1 MSEGQRRALDSML
14 RAGRKHAPK
23 SLAGLREWTERSL
36 SVMPQDPEVSRSD
49 LMIGEIPAAWFEPPD
64 ALPGSA
70 VLYLHGGAYIM
81 GSIDSHAGL
90 TSSLARRSSVACLS
104 LDYRLAPEHRFPAQ
118 LEDALAAYHWMLHTL
133 NIPASRI
140 VFAGDSAG
148 AGLVLSTLCSARDAG
163 LPLPAAAVCISPWVD
178 LEGLGDSA
186 VTKAE
191 ADPMLYIAD
200 LAPFRRLFLGN
211 AHPRDPRAAPL
222 YADLAGLPPLLIQ
235 VGENEILLDDATR
248 IAARARE
255 AGVDV
260 TIEVWPGMV
269 HVWHLFAP
277 ILDEGQEA
285 INGIAEF
292 VRGRIER

>member
-14 RAGRKHAPK
+14 RAGRNHVPK

-36 SVMPQDPEVSRSD
+36 SVMPQDPEVSRDD
-49 LMIGEIPAAWFEPPD
+49 LMIGEIPAAWFGPPD
-64 ALPGSA
+64 PLPHAA

-118 LEDALAAYHWMLHTL
+118 LEDALAAYHWMMDTH

-140 VFAGDSAG
+140 VLAGDSAG
-148 AGLVLSTLCSARDAG
+148 GGLVLSTLCAVRDAG

-186 VTKAE
+186 VTKVE
-191 ADPMLYIAD
+191 ADPMLRIGD

-222 YADLAGLPPLLIQ
+222 YADLTGLPPLLIQ

-248 IAARARE
+248 IATRARE

-292 VRGRIER
+292 VQGRIER